1 MPCLLHDYFVFF
13 VCWFC
18 VCVGFIYPYLC
29 LYFFIFF
36 IFSLGFLGQKKK
48 MFTTI
53 LDRKCLTTL
62 QEAFMWFL
70 TSDSKKEKKRG
81 EYFKKLKRQ
90 GKKQQKANKKNSMAS
105 LPAGFENLSV
115 F

>member
-18 VCVGFIYPYLC
+18 VCVVFIYPYLC

-48 MFTTI
+48 RFTTI

-90 GKKQQKANKKNSMAS
+90 DFPWPRSQQALKIS
-105 LPAGFENLSV
+105 LFSNRA
-115 F
+115 